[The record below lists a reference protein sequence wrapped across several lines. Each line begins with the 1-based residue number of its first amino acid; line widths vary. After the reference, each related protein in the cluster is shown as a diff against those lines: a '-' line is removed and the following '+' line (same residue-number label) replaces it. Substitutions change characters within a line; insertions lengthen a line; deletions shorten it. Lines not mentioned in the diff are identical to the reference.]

1 MLGRVIFRYLVVSA
15 IAVTGLAGLGF
26 SQEMPT
32 VPSVPEDEE
41 LLDDASAGEAPSIP
55 VLVYT
60 DDVDKYINYDWR
72 AWNSRV
78 RAWYGGSTSEDGVGA
93 IVQCYPPAPR
103 DALFFVESTVE
114 ELCEPFTAITN
125 DVQAVDFHG
134 VPTWTARVR
143 ETVDEFGVR
152 SFETTFATSKCHQI
166 PVSQSF
172 DARVWVLKWFTP
184 DCRLPNWLQ
193 TESQD
198 IIDLWFDE
206 RDRARFGFSVTFVPP
221 GMLTTYTAKLEEIAR
236 AEAERNALLQEQ
248 ALATLPPLRVTDID
262 VAINEVSLSYYN
274 QTQTHLG
281 LLTARSLTQD
291 PWDLWGE
298 ITGNNEV
305 DRVKV
310 ALEEESE
317 ASPKF
322 FRLIDFQTDTDG
334 DRLPDLLEK
343 YIYKTDPEKYDTSG
357 SGMSDWEKVILHGLD
372 IHTTDSDADELLDG
386 EEVVYG
392 SHPLKRDSDGDG
404 IIDIEEIA
412 PVLIR
417 RGESS
422 LWFESDNW
430 TELYPTDNTGQVDN
444 AIYKNIPLGFI
455 STFDDYATDACY
467 LDVNGRL
474 IIHNYNKS
482 EDSGTINASSNKWGA
497 QWFQDVVFAGY
508 WADLVANISFN
519 SKIRYATIARD
530 DDTYFV
536 AEFQNMR
543 TYSGRLDETGGM
555 QLSFQMA
562 IRKTRSGEYF
572 PRFFVNYKDVGEHI
586 TGQNVAIGLQYPSR
600 KAVYEYTY
608 GPENPIS
615 SGTTLILTPGLRTDP
630 MKSDTDGDGLSD
642 REEYFSGRYKTDPNK
657 ADTDGDGLI
666 DGEEVAGVL
675 VQLPNGSARYYTNP
689 LSADSDDD
697 GLPDQWEVING
708 LNPLNGSGDFGA
720 DGDLDGDG
728 VKNREELRLGTL
740 PNVADSDGDGLSD
753 GYILG
758 TIEKCVASQPE
769 WTSAQ
774 TFLFGLGTA
783 YDDEV
788 RSFDL
793 PHPITIAG
801 LTYTRVTVDV
811 NGVVYFL
818 RNVSSVDS
826 PSSKYQNVNLASLLH
841 TTTNLMVALYWDNL
855 NIKSSSPGNVSYGE
869 CVYEGK
875 ACFAI
880 DYMGLFTNASGSQ
893 GGSVWMQ
900 LLVPYDGSNQ
910 LIVLYHSLYTGFDCA
925 SATIGVLQPA
935 AFVAQQFSCDTAGAV
950 VSGDALIYTLVPQS
964 DPAKSDTDGDGI
976 PDGEE
981 NALGTHPALSDSDAD
996 GLSDFLEVYT
1006 YHTNPLVADSDGD
1019 GLSDGVEVRYGLPP
1033 LDDGTTDPAAAPNGD
1048 WDNDGLS
1055 NEQEVQQGLNPGVPD
1070 CDEDGLLDGDEV
1082 SRGTNPLHLDS
1093 DGDDLTDGWEV
1104 TYGFNPLVTDGVEE
1118 TDADPDNDGL
1128 KNWEES
1134 VHGTN
1139 PYNADT
1145 DGDGI
1150 SDKQEIEQSTDPL
1163 DPLDKEPLSS
1173 SYIVPISFSIYGDYA
1188 AWEMRIKGQGEGSSG
1203 LTDARLLKHHMR
1215 TPDIQSQS
1223 TFRLRKG
1230 CSYQVTMHWLKTKE
1244 GVSEEWYCW
1253 SAQVNDEPTEKTYK
1267 DYHSDRYESVA
1278 TVVFGEGF
1286 WAENDDGLLCAH
1298 THMNESGGGNVAGGL
1313 SATVHIPDFPCALIP
1328 DYQRN
1333 RQIDTQDVEQ
1343 ALAHQPLCLWIND
1356 DDDSANQ
1363 DYSERDEDIPAAS
1376 LFFDAKNGYVDGF
1389 CDTLDFFPVQLRIS
1403 PLLDFLESREDI
1415 KSAYESGK
1423 LSIKLS
1429 HMDGAVNVIW
1439 TSLSQANSGSYLT
1452 QNIENCGEALDKKF
1466 LDASPIEVSADGIAL
1481 PEPFIDL
1488 IRENAELGI
1497 ILVEGRKHSTAPLVL
1512 GLYYNDDTCVWKTE
1526 LPLNVLSVEAMY
1538 GHINLRDTN
1547 EVTRIDAT
1555 IGHYSSV
1562 PNVLFLHGFNVSE
1575 DDARGWH
1582 AEMYKRLY
1590 QAGLDMNFY
1599 GVTWLGDEALTATIG
1614 FPALHYHRNVYN
1626 ALKTSNAL
1634 ATAVA
1639 QLPQAVQTSILAHSL
1654 GNMVVS
1660 EAICSYGLK
1669 PDKYILLNAAIPV
1682 EAFDAT
1688 LQDATSNQAT
1698 LVPQDWRDY
1707 DSRTYAARWNEL
1719 FTQEEP
1725 QSRMKWAGFFGDIAQ
1740 KSPQTRFY
1748 NVYSSGD
1755 EVFELQE
1762 ELEEGVLP
1770 AQYRGVLYWEFEGW
1784 SPLDLLR
1791 SLVPEPTFGRYAW
1804 QKQEFLKGTNVVFGT
1819 ADGGWAF
1826 AMKEI
1831 QDPVTGEFRIV
1842 PQYSADEANAI
1853 VTNATASLALRQA
1866 PAFSATSSML
1876 TPSTNVEQ
1884 QRDELY
1890 EILAYRIPAL
1900 SPAMGQYTSPS
1911 TASNINTTFAFE
1923 PLDITVEWPRS
1934 IPQCYANRWLHSDI
1948 KNMAFRY
1955 VNDGFR
1961 LLYDILKK

>member
-1 MLGRVIFRYLVVSA
+1 M
-15 IAVTGLAGLGF
+15 
-26 SQEMPT
+26 
-32 VPSVPEDEE
+32 
-41 LLDDASAGEAPSIP
+41 
-55 VLVYT
+55 
-60 DDVDKYINYDWR
+60 
-72 AWNSRV
+72 

-114 ELCEPFTAITN
+114 ELCEPFIAITN

-134 VPTWTARVR
+134 IPTWTARVR

-221 GMLTTYTAKLEEIAR
+221 GLLSTYTAKLDEIAR
-236 AEAERNALLQEQ
+236 IEAERDALLREQE
-248 ALATLPPLRVTDID
+248 LETWPPLRVTNID
-262 VAINEVSLSYYN
+262 VALNEVTLSYYN
-274 QTQTHLG
+274 QTRTHLG
-281 LLTARSLTQD
+281 LLTARTLTQN
-291 PWDLWGE
+291 PWNFWGE
-298 ITGNNEV
+298 ITGNSEV
-305 DRVKV
+305 DCTKV
-310 ALEEESE
+310 ALSEEKDE
-317 ASPKF
+317 SPKF
-322 FRLIDFQTDTDG
+322 FRLIDLQTDSDG

-357 SGMSDWEKVILHGLD
+357 SGMSDWEKIVLHGLD
-372 IHTTDSDADELLDG
+372 VQIADSDADELLDG
-386 EEVVYG
+386 EEVMYG

-412 PVLIR
+412 PILIR
-417 RGESS
+417 RGDAAR
-422 LWFESDNW
+422 WFESDNW
-430 TELYPTDNTGQVDN
+430 TELYPAESTGQVDTQV
-444 AIYKNIPLGFI
+444 YKNIPLGFI
-455 STFDDYATDACY
+455 ALCDDYATDACY

-474 IIHNYNKS
+474 ILRNYNKS
-482 EDSGTINASSNKWGA
+482 EDYQTINTSAKALSDY
-497 QWFQDVVFAGY
+497 WFQDVVFAGY
-508 WADLVANISFN
+508 WADLVANISFG
-519 SKIRYATIARD
+519 SKIRYATVTQG

-536 AEFQNMR
+536 AEFQKVR
-543 TYSGRLDETGGM
+543 TSAGRLDGTGKS
-555 QLSFQMA
+555 QLSVQLA
-562 IRKTRSGEYF
+562 IRDTRSGERF
-572 PRFFVNYKDVGEHI
+572 PRFFVNYKDVGENI
-586 TGQNVAIGLQYPSR
+586 TGEHAVIGLQYPSR
-600 KAVYEYTY
+600 KANYEYEYNQEKGITS
-608 GPENPIS
+608 NM
-615 SGTTLILTPGLRTDP
+615 TLIFTPGSRTNP

-642 REEYFSGRYKTDPNK
+642 KDEYFSTRYKTDPNL
-657 ADTDGDGLI
+657 ADTDGDGLL
-666 DGEEVAGVL
+666 DGEEVVGVL
-675 VQLPNGSARYYTNP
+675 VQVPNGSGRYFTNP
-689 LSADSDDD
+689 LLADSDRD
-697 GLPDQWEVING
+697 GLPDRWEVIYGLSPVNANG
-708 LNPLNGSGDFGA
+708 DSGA
-720 DGDLDGDG
+720 DGDPDFDG
-728 VKNREELRLGTL
+728 VKNSEELRLGTL
-740 PNVADSDGDGLSD
+740 PNEADSDGDGLLD
-753 GYILG
+753 GAIFG
-758 TIEKCVASQPE
+758 TIEKGIASDLE
-769 WTSAQ
+769 RTEIFS
-774 TFLFGLGTA
+774 FLFNLSTA
-783 YDDEV
+783 YDEAV

-793 PHPITIAG
+793 PRPVTIAG
-801 LTYTRVTVDV
+801 LTYNRAAVDT

-818 RNVSSVDS
+818 RDGASL
-826 PSSKYQNVNLASLLH
+826 PSSNNNNVNLDTLIRSAN
-841 TTTNLMVALYWDNL
+841 NLMVALYWDDL
-855 NIKSSSPGNVSYGE
+855 KIDSSRSGNVSYGE
-869 CVYEGK
+869 CIYNGK
-875 ACFAI
+875 ACLFI
-880 DYMGLFTNASGSQ
+880 DYMGLFTKASGIQ
-893 GGSVWMQ
+893 GGSCWIR

-910 LIVLYHSLYTGFDCA
+910 IVALYQWLNPGFDCA
-925 SATIGVLQPA
+925 SATIGVLQPD
-935 AFVAQQFSCDTAGAV
+935 AFVSQQFSCDTAGAV

-1006 YHTNPLVADSDGD
+1006 YHTNPLLADSDGD

-1033 LDDGTTDPAAAPNGD
+1033 LDDGTTNPAAAPNGD

-1118 TDADPDNDGL
+1118 TDADPDDDGL

-1163 DPLDKEPLSS
+1163 DPLDKEHLSS
-1173 SYIVPISFSIYGDYA
+1173 SYVVPISFSIYGDYA

-1203 LTDARLLKHHMR
+1203 LTDTRLLKHHMR
-1215 TPDIQSQS
+1215 TPHIHSRS

-1253 SAQVNDEPTEKTYK
+1253 SAQVNNEPTEKTYE
-1267 DYHSDRYESVA
+1267 DYHSDRYDSVA

-1415 KSAYESGK
+1415 KAAYESGK

-1429 HMDGAVNVIW
+1429 HTDGAVNVIW
-1439 TSLSQANSGSYLT
+1439 TSLSQANSGAYLT
-1452 QNIENCGEALDKKF
+1452 QNIENCGESLDKKF

-1575 DDARGWH
+1575 NEARGWH

-1590 QAGLDMNFY
+1590 QTGLDMNFY
-1599 GVTWLGDEALTATIG
+1599 GVTWLGDEAFTETIG
-1614 FPALHYHRNVYN
+1614 LPALHYHRNVYN
-1626 ALKTSNAL
+1626 AFKSARAL
-1634 ATAVA
+1634 ASAVE
-1639 QLPQAVQTSILAHSL
+1639 QLPQATQTSVLAHSL
-1654 GNMVVS
+1654 GNIVVS
-1660 EAICSYGLK
+1660 EAICSYGLR
-1669 PDKYILLNAAIPV
+1669 PDNYILLNAAIPA

-1688 LQDATSNQAT
+1688 LQDAIANQAT

-1719 FTQEEP
+1719 FTSTEP
-1725 QSRMKWAGFFGDIAQ
+1725 QSKMRWAGLFEDITQ
-1740 KSPQTRFY
+1740 KSPQTQFY
-1748 NVYSSGD
+1748 NFYSLDD
-1755 EVFELQE
+1755 EVFALREN
-1762 ELEEGVLP
+1762 LEDSFLP
-1770 AQYRGVLYWEFEGW
+1770 PQYQGILYWEWEGW
-1784 SPLDLLR
+1784 TPVAILR

-1826 AMKEI
+1826 AMKEAEDSI
-1831 QDPVTGEFRIV
+1831 AGDSGII
-1842 PQYSADEANAI
+1842 PQYSADEANAV
-1853 VTNATASLALRQA
+1853 VTNVTTRLTLRQT
-1866 PAFSATSSML
+1866 PAFSATTSML
-1876 TPSTNVEQ
+1876 TPSTDVEQ
-1884 QRDELY
+1884 QQDERY

-1900 SPAMGQYTSPS
+1900 SGAVGCCSVNMYHYFSIPFEITS
-1911 TASNINTTFAFE
+1911 
-1923 PLDITVEWPRS
+1923 DWPRMS
-1934 IPQCYANRWLHSDI
+1934 GGYANLWLHSDI
-1948 KNMAFRY
+1948 KNMSFSHIFSSFVKIRTI
-1955 VNDGFR
+1955 
-1961 LLYDILKK
+1961 LLTQTE